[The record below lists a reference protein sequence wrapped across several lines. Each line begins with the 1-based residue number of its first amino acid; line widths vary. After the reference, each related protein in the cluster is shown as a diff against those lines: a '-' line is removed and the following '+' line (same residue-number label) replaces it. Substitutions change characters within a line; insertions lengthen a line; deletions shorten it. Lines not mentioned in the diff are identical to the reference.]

1 MLFGVVYDTTQ
12 LDKTQHKI
20 KLDKSFMIFKKNYNL
35 CHVIYGTTTHLDSLL
50 AKGLE
55 VGLPPHIKCVVTFTR
70 ILEITKLKF

>member
-1 MLFGVVYDTTQ
+1 M
-12 LDKTQHKI
+12 TQHNLLRHNI
-20 KLDKSFMIFKKNYNL
+20 KLDKLFMIFKKDLYFVS
-35 CHVIYGTTTHLDSLL
+35 CHMYGTTTHLDSLL

>member
-1 MLFGVVYDTTQ
+1 M
-12 LDKTQHKI
+12 
-20 KLDKSFMIFKKNYNL
+20 
-35 CHVIYGTTTHLDSLL
+35 YGTTTHLDSLL